1 MRIGIFGGSF
11 DPVHTGHATLA
22 NELSQ
27 SGLFDQVWM
36 LPARVSPFK
45 TESARHATSA
55 DRVEMCRLVAG
66 SCAAVRVD
74 DIEISMPEPSYTYR
88 TLCELRRRY
97 PQHRFRL
104 IIGSD
109 NIADFHKWYN
119 AEGIIREFGVT
130 VYPRPGYPV
139 PERLPDNV
147 EVAGDVPQVLVSSTH
162 IRYGLARGR
171 NVNFLVPDAVLQY
184 IKEKK
189 LYLGDGT
196 E

>member
-1 MRIGIFGGSF
+1 M
-11 DPVHTGHATLA
+11 HTGHATLA

-27 SGLFDQVWM
+27 CGMFDQVWM
-36 LPARVSPFK
+36 VPARVSPFK
-45 TESARHATSA
+45 TGNVRHATAA
-55 DRVEMCRLVAG
+55 DRVAMCRLVAER
-66 SCAAVRVD
+66 CAAVRVD
-74 DIEISMPEPSYTYR
+74 DIEMSMPEPSYTFR

-97 PQHRFRL
+97 PEHRFRI

-109 NIADFHKWYN
+109 NLSDFYRWYK

-139 PERLPDNV
+139 PDELPENV
-147 EVAGDVPQVLVSSTH
+147 AVVGDMPQVMVSSTH
-162 IRYGLARGR
+162 IRMSIAEDR

-189 LYLGDGT
+189 LYIGDGT
-196 E
+196 D

>member
-27 SGLFDQVWM
+27 CGMFDQVWM
-36 LPARVSPFK
+36 VPARVSPFK
-45 TESARHATSA
+45 TGNVRHATAA
-55 DRVEMCRLVAG
+55 DRVAMCRLVAER
-66 SCAAVRVD
+66 CAAVRVD
-74 DIEISMPEPSYTYR
+74 DIEMSLPEPSYTYR

-97 PQHRFRL
+97 PEHMFRI

-109 NIADFHKWYN
+109 NLSDFYRWYN

-139 PERLPDNV
+139 PDELPENV
-147 EVAGDVPQVLVSSTH
+147 AVVGDMPQVMVSSTH
-162 IRYGLARGR
+162 IRMSIAEDR

-189 LYLGDGT
+189 LYIGDGT
-196 E
+196 D